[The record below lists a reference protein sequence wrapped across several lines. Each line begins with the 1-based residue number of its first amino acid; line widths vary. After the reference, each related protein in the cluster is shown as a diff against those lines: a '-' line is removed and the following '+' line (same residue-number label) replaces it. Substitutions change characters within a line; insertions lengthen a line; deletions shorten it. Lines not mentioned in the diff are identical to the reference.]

1 MTARTAAK
9 PLPPSSI
16 DVVPATPD
24 RWPDVQAI
32 MAGNA
37 DPGDERGCW
46 CQAPRGRV
54 TGSGS
59 DPSARPQALREQ
71 LAEDPPAGLLAYV
84 DGEVVGWIGFAP
96 RPLLPRLERS
106 RTIPKLDDIPV
117 WAVLCFRI
125 RVGFRRR
132 GVATA
137 LLAALVDYARK
148 QGAPGLEAYPID
160 AAGQRL
166 DAGFSFVGLVSMFE
180 KAGFETVA
188 ETSAHSAGRERILM
202 RRMFGQRA
210 RGS

>member
-1 MTARTAAK
+1 MSPSRLEST
-9 PLPPSSI
+9 LPASSI
-16 DVVPATPD
+16 EVARATPD
-24 RWPDVQAI
+24 RWHDVRTI

-37 DPGDERGCW
+37 EPGDERGCW

-54 TGSGS
+54 SGSGA
-59 DPSARPQALREQ
+59 DPSARPRALREQ

-84 DGEVVGWIGFAP
+84 DGEVAGWIGFAP

-106 RTIPKLDDIPV
+106 RTISKLDDIPV

-125 RVGFRRR
+125 RVGYRRR

-137 LLAALVDYARK
+137 LLAGLVVDAREH
-148 QGAPGLEAYPID
+148 GAPGLEAYPID

-166 DAGFSFVGLVSMFE
+166 DPGFAFVGLVSMFE

-188 ETSAHSAGRERILM
+188 ETSAHSAGRKRVVM
-202 RRMFGQRA
+202 RRMFAQ
-210 RGS
+210 STT